1 MSHVPVKQMLWVNSG
16 ERGGKAGGTK
26 SLFCNKAHREMNV
39 SMKLHSWE
47 YLISGMRKEHCYTL

>member
-1 MSHVPVKQMLWVNSG
+1 MLWVNSG